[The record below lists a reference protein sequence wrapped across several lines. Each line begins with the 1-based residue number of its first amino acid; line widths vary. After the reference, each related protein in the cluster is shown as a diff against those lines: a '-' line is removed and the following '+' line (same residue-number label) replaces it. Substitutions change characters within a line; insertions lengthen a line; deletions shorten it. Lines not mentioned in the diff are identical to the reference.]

1 MTFLLFDSRKFLDL
15 FESMTS
21 SAHSLWSV
29 SLQSTWV
36 TSTSSYVGTVLSKSI
51 NSSKEQSPDLS
62 NNLLSSLSLLES
74 SVLILKSTFGKSQFW
89 KHFSRLSH
97 LLISICIAT
106 NLMLL
111 EYWSLQQ
118 FLLLV
123 CSHQF
128 ELPNNLLNSLSL
140 SESSVLVL
148 KLTFGKLQFWKQFL
162 RLFHLLISMCFLTN
176 LMLLKYWSL
185 QQFLVL
191 ICFHQFENKL
201 YKYYYIV
208 LITPASWE

>member
-36 TSTSSYVGTVLSKSI
+36 TSTSSYV
-51 NSSKEQSPDLS
+51 
-62 NNLLSSLSLLES
+62 
-74 SVLILKSTFGKSQFW
+74 
-89 KHFSRLSH
+89 
-97 LLISICIAT
+97 
-106 NLMLL
+106 
-111 EYWSLQQ
+111 YWSLQQ